1 MPNYNPLT
9 NAVGGAGAANP
20 NTYYNTP
27 PSNFGEYQ
35 YIKLTEIVD
44 NFVAAFVGEG
54 KILATA
60 LRGDINFHA
69 HRALQELS
77 YDVLK
82 SCKSQEIE
90 VCPSLK
96 MPLPH
101 DYVNYT
107 KITSVDANGIEHVIY
122 PTRHTSHPFAIEQ
135 NGECGYEFN
144 SDGSI
149 KHQETCVEVIGPGC
163 DATAL
168 NAFNKYFD
176 EYMGGFPHSPII
188 SDTIYDGTIQITDTA
203 EAGDIFITMID
214 NHCACL
220 SKDKSSSI
228 NCGECKKR
236 GGDGFGFDDGKDDTG
251 KGGLCWGDIDNAM
264 DKSRDGFIS
273 TTGGSVTSDCE
284 LNSNAWT
291 NYSSSSS
298 GSTSINSSS
307 SNSNPAVDVD
317 NYFQNMGQRY
327 GLQPEHAQT
336 NGSFFIDCM
345 RGQIHFSSN
354 LAGQTIILHYISDHH
369 GTEDE
374 EIVHKFAE
382 EAMYKWIAYGC
393 LSARVGIPENIVQR
407 FKKEKS
413 AETRKAKIRLS
424 NIKIEEISQVM
435 RNKSKWI
442 KH

>member
-9 NAVGGAGAANP
+9 NAVGGAGATSP

-107 KITSVDANGIEHVIY
+107 KITSVGANGIEHVIY

-135 NGECGYEFN
+135 DGECGYEFN

-149 KHQETCVEVIGPGC
+149 KHQETCVEVISPGC
-163 DATAL
+163 DATGL
-168 NAFNKYFD
+168 NAFQTYF
-176 EYMGGFPHSPII
+176 EGYGGSFPHSPVI
-188 SDTIYDGTIQITDTA
+188 SDTIYNGTIQITDLD
-203 EAGDIFITMID
+203 EARAILMTGVD

-220 SKDKSSSI
+220 SKDESSSV
-228 NCGECKKR
+228 NCGECKGR
-236 GGDGFGFDDGKDDTG
+236 DGGGGYSLEGSSVDD
-251 KGGLCWGDIDNAM
+251 LCWGEIERAM
-264 DKSRDGFIS
+264 GKTGFIS
-273 TTGGSVTSDCE
+273 TTGGSVTSNCE
-284 LNSNAWT
+284 LDSNAWT

-307 SNSNPAVDVD
+307 SNSSPAVDVD

-369 GTEDE
+369 GTENE

-393 LSARVGIPENIVQR
+393 LSARVGIPENVVQR